1 MTFCK
6 NCGQQLNDDAVF
18 CAACG
23 TPVKAEAQPQQNQQA
38 QPQQNQQN
46 QQAQQAQQAQ
56 PQQNQQQQQPQQGY
70 QQPYAQSPA
79 QTYPV
84 TPTEKGEKGFALL
97 SYIGVLLLV
106 PILVKDKSEYCR
118 FHVYEGA
125 KLCACMTLYSIIT
138 SIILAIVGAIFP
150 AQLKYT
156 YYTSYFEPSIPYVI
170 VSVIFGIGSVF
181 FIVLAILGI
190 INAVKGY
197 KKPLP
202 ILDQIN
208 LRH

>member
-6 NCGQQLNDDAVF
+6 NCSQQLNDDAVF

-38 QPQQNQQN
+38 Q
-46 QQAQQAQQAQ
+46 QAQQAQ
-56 PQQNQQQQQPQQGY
+56 PQQNQQAQQAQQNQQQQPRQGY

-106 PILVKDKSEYCR
+106 PILVKDKSDYCR

-150 AQLKYT
+150 AQLRYT

-170 VSVIFGIGSVF
+170 VFVIFGIGSVF